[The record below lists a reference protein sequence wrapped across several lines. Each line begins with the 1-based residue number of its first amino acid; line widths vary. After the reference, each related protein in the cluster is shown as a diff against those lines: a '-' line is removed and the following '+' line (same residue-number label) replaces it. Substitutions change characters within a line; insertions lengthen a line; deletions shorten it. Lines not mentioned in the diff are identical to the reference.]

1 MQHKFARLDK
11 KTWNKLY
18 VKTVDQTIKL
28 GAKHM
33 LPAIILLQIFA
44 SSDEQT
50 PADYFSKQ
58 LRTQKTEGKILVLL

>member
-1 MQHKFARLDK
+1 ME
-11 KTWNKLY
+11 LY

-44 SSDEQT
+44 SSDEW
-50 PADYFSKQ
+50 FQ
-58 LRTQKTEGKILVLL
+58 LIISVSNYTQKTEGKVLVFVVVQP